1 MTPMRITCILFSLLI
16 CLTVT
21 AQKKKKTSL
30 PQPTAAQQRLE
41 GYQQRQLLQDK
52 SLVKNLEFRNVG
64 PTIMSGRVVDIAVN
78 PQDPTHFFV
87 AYASGGLWE
96 TTNEGASFRPL
107 FDNEIVMTI
116 GDIAVDWKNDVIY
129 IGTGENNSSR
139 SSYSG
144 FGLFVSKDHGKSWQ
158 HLGLE
163 ETHHIGR
170 VILHP
175 SNPAILWVASL
186 GHLYSENAERGV
198 FKTIDGGLTW
208 KKTLY
213 IDDKSGIVE
222 LIINPKNPDE
232 LLAASWEKER
242 KAWNFQESGEGTG
255 IFKSTD
261 GGNNW
266 KNISAGSSGFPDNI
280 GSGRIGL
287 AFAPSDP
294 TIIYAVLDNQ
304 NRREEKEDDKNET
317 ALTKEILRPM
327 DKQTFAGLQNDDINS
342 FLDDQDFPEEF
353 NALDLK
359 KDIEDGKYSPIDLV
373 TYLEDANSR
382 LFDTPVKGAEMYK
395 SENGGATWS
404 KTHEGYIDAMVF
416 SYGYYFGQVRV
427 SALDPEMIY
436 TMGVPLVR
444 SNDGGKNW
452 EITNMENVHADHHA
466 LWVNPTKKGHLINGN
481 DGGINISYDNGDT
494 WMKCNS
500 TAVGQFYTV
509 NVDMAEPY
517 NVYGGLQ
524 DNGVW
529 KGPSTYEYSY
539 SWHEEGNYPYTRLM
553 GGDGMYVAIDT
564 RTNDLVY
571 TGYQFGNYFRINTK
585 TGDQKYITPKHKLG
599 ERPLRWNW
607 NSPLIL
613 SKHNQDIVYFG
624 SNKFHRSMNQGD
636 IFETMSG
643 DLTKGGKTGDVAYGT
658 LTSIDESPIQFGLL
672 YTGSDDGLVYL
683 SKDAGQ
689 TWENISKGLPSDFWI
704 SRVVASAHKK
714 SRVFVSLNGYRWD
727 NFEAL
732 IYQSDDYGKTWK
744 KISGSL
750 PTEPVNVVKED
761 PDNEHILYVGTDHG
775 TYVSLDKGTSFMCFG
790 KSLPNVAVHDLV
802 IHPRDK
808 DLVIGTHGRSIYIAD
823 LTVLQQLPT
832 DLNVDLKIYD
842 LAEKTYNKNWGN
854 NLGWHWN
861 GPKEPEMSIPIFSS
875 KGGIASM
882 RIIQDE
888 DILSQQEINLDAGL
902 NFLEYDY
909 SFDENKKDIL
919 EAETKEADNGK
930 YYLPAGNYTVEIARK
945 DGISSNNIFIVNP
958 TKESPKRKGSE

>member
-21 AQKKKKTSL
+21 AQKKKKASL
-30 PQPTAAQQRLE
+30 PQPTAAQERLE

-96 TTNEGASFRPL
+96 TNNEGASFRPL

-186 GHLYSENAERGV
+186 GHLYSENTERGV

-304 NRREEKEDDKNET
+304 NRRDEKEDNKNET

-359 KDIEDGKYSPIDLV
+359 KGIEDGKYSPIDLV

-395 SENGGATWS
+395 SENGGATWT
-404 KTHEGYIDAMVF
+404 KTHEGYIDAMIF

-539 SWHEEGNYPYTRLM
+539 SWHEEGNYPYTRLT

-607 NSPLIL
+607 NSPMIL

-704 SRVVASAHKK
+704 SRVVASAHQK

-727 NFEAL
+727 NFDAL

-945 DGISSNNIFIVNP
+945 DGISSNNIFIINP